1 VRKVSLSVFLPLLL
15 TLQSFAAET
24 YEIDKA
30 HSSVTFSVRH
40 MLISNVPGRFTDV
53 GGTIVYDE
61 QDPSKSAVNAIIKT
75 ASINTDNANRDNHL
89 RNADFFDAEKYPTII
104 FKSKRVEK
112 RGDRWIAIGDLTI
125 KDVTKEVEL
134 PFEFAKLQ
142 TQRGTIIGITTETR
156 INRQEYN
163 VAYNQLLEGG
173 GAAVGNDVKITI
185 SLEAKPSRKA
195 AGAAK

>member
-53 GGTIVYDE
+53 VGTIVYDE
-61 QDPSKSAVNAIIKT
+61 QDPSKSAVNAVIKT
-75 ASINTDNANRDNHL
+75 ASINTDNVNRDNHL
-89 RNADFFDAEKYPTII
+89 RNADFFDAEKYPEIT

-112 RGDRWIAIGDLTI
+112 RGHQWIAIGDLSI